1 MRTPS
6 LPVHSR
12 FHPSYFHL
20 LPNPEHTFLLSPHPL
35 ISIRINKTQWGNG
48 EKSDPL
54 LPFNLKRA
62 VSTET
67 TGIALWSM
75 VVLLG

>member
-1 MRTPS
+1 MRPPS
-6 LPVHSR
+6 LPVHAAFR
-12 FHPSYFHL
+12 PSYFPL
-20 LPNPEHTFLLSPHPL
+20 LPNPEHTFLRSPHPL

-48 EKSDPL
+48 EKSDL
-54 LPFNLKRA
+54 LLLFNLKRA

-75 VVLLG
+75 VARLG